1 MSTLV
6 VVKSARVK
14 VESSKSGSISGRL
27 MKCQSNRKYES
38 KQYCLPDTFQ
48 LSKVG
53 RAMVCVPPICPVN
66 DPLGVFVT
74 RTGTSFHRTVEIDFG
89 AITSITVVPFKS
101 PVWVQISTVYRLKK
115 TDLTKERMFLD
126 IAAVRRT

>member
-6 VVKSARVK
+6 VVKSARAK

-38 KQYCLPDTFQ
+38 KQYYLPDTFQ

-53 RAMVCVPPICPVN
+53 RAMACVPPICPVN
-66 DPLGVFVT
+66 DPLAVFVT

-101 PVWVQISTVYRLKK
+101 PVWFQISRVYRLKK
-115 TDLTKERMFLD
+115 KQILPKK
-126 IAAVRRT
+126 